1 MGATSIF
8 VEADSVL
15 LTLDPTSLVLSLV
28 AKFVQA
34 LTMSLVFVVV
44 PNILFSVLVFH
55 VTLSVHSIIVPL
67 TSVLLT

>member
-15 LTLDPTSLVLSLV
+15 LAFDPTSLVLSLV
-28 AKFVQA
+28 AEFVQA

-55 VTLSVHSIIVPL
+55 VPLSVHSIIVPL